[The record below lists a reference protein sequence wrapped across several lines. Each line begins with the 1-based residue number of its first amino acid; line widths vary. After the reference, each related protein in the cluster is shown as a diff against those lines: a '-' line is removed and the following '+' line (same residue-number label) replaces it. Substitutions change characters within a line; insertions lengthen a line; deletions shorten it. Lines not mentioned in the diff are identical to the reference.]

1 MKSIIGIGS
10 NKGNRIN
17 NIHSACKM
25 IEEHI
30 GKILKTSD
38 IYLNNSLDYNN
49 NLISNQNEFLNCAI
63 QLELKRDISS
73 PEHLLFKLK
82 EIESIIGRNIHK
94 NRLGNIPLEREIDL
108 DILYLDDIVLNTD
121 KLIIPHPRI
130 EERLFV
136 LNPLEDID
144 ELIFVN
150 GRKISKIKENFT
162 ISNKYSIEKIIPTE
176 RKLIKLDSLKIVI
189 EESRNLVEYKDDI
202 VRRLLKIENEY
213 GIDIIDINRSNYNS
227 DIITLVEEEIEFI
240 SILLENIKR
249 NKILSEKL
257 ISLKTKN
264 INVLKH
270 FIKEIDIINCDSN
283 FIQNDDLFN
292 IISNKNKP
300 IIYTYTKSN
309 TSISNI
315 NNNNIVEELNRDIL
329 NLLSKPIYK
338 WNIILNL
345 GIENFIN
352 RNEIYEILKNIK
364 VIKKK
369 INCPLLLTF
378 NKNFLKIIGSD
389 QYLYE
394 SIIFDSIKQGINI
407 IGIDHDNNENLTKI
421 LKVEK
426 LHNI

>member
-10 NKGNRIN
+10 NKGNRIK

-63 QLELKRDISS
+63 QLALKRDISS

-189 EESRNLVEYKDDI
+189 EESTNLVEYKDDI

-407 IGIDHDNNENLTKI
+407 IGIDDDKNENLTKI